1 MNRQQKRSSCK
12 KYMTN
17 RYAVMVAACWLWVG
31 VAFGQKKAE
40 PVTTNLV
47 DTLVVG
53 SDTVLIRET
62 VIIKRDTV
70 RLTQGIPQDTS
81 YWQRS
86 FNGNITLNQ
95 ATFSNWIGGGVN
107 SVSVG
112 GIINTRAL
120 YQRARWSWDS
130 NADLQLGFVRQT
142 GFFQKASDQI
152 LLNSVAGFHIAP
164 KLDLFA
170 SGTFTT
176 YFAPGYEYK
185 RLASGQ
191 PRVRIANFLSPAQ
204 LSTAFGLAY
213 KPGDWLAIR
222 FSPLA
227 TRFTFLADQSVRY
240 RANADSLFVQD
251 PTATVYGVAP
261 GRSIRREWSA
271 MQLQVALNAAVSRV
285 FTFSAKY
292 LLFAN
297 YGSLAGADHRI
308 DLLVAANVTKYLG
321 VTINVTALYDRD
333 YSPFWQLQQTAGIG
347 LTYTKSTFRK
357 TKKDK

>member
-1 MNRQQKRSSCK
+1 
-12 KYMTN
+12 MTN
-17 RYAVMVAACWLWVG
+17 QYAVIVAFCWLWAS

-40 PVTTNLV
+40 PVTTKLV

-62 VIIKRDTV
+62 VIVKRDTV
-70 RLTQGIPQDTS
+70 RLTQGVPQDTS

-107 SVSVG
+107 SVSIG

-130 NADLQLGFVRQT
+130 NADLQLGFVRQA
-142 GFFQKASDQI
+142 GLFQKASDQI

-164 KLDLFA
+164 KVDLFG

-185 RLASGQ
+185 RIGSGQ
-191 PRVRIANFLSPAQ
+191 SPVKTASFLSPAQ
-204 LSTAFGLAY
+204 LTTAFGLAY
-213 KPGDWLAIR
+213 KPSDRFAIR

-227 TRFTFLADQSVRY
+227 TRFTFLANQSVRY
-240 RANADSLFVQD
+240 RGDADSIFVQD
-251 PTATVYGVAP
+251 PTATVYGVTP
-261 GRSIRREWSA
+261 GRSIRREWAA
-271 MQLQVALNAAVSRV
+271 MQLQMVFSTAVSRV

-297 YGSLAGADHRI
+297 YGSLASADHRI
-308 DLLVAANVTKYLG
+308 DILVAANVTKYLG
-321 VTINVTALYDRD
+321 VTVNVTALYNRD
-333 YSPFWQLQQTAGIG
+333 YSPLWQLQQTAGIG
-347 LTYTKSTFRK
+347 LTYTKSTFK
-357 TKKDK
+357 KGKKDK